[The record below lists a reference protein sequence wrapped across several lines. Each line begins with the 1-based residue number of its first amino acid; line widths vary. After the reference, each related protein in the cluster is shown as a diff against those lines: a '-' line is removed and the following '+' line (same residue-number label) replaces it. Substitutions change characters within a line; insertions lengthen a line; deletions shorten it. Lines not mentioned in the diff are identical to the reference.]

1 MKKIKIRKDQ
11 KYFFPSPIKKRKK
24 NFTRT
29 DLSRTLKNKMA
40 LMFVITKEQ
49 DLVQVSEKLQA
60 TSNLLRMLP
69 DKKKPVNL
77 KYLDSGSLVQAEH
90 WVNHRDA
97 DRVKR
102 LSWGAILDVANASTY
117 LDIDELFEVVSDEI
131 GARLKSAT
139 ADELC
144 EMLTYG

>member
-1 MKKIKIRKDQ
+1 
-11 KYFFPSPIKKRKK
+11 
-24 NFTRT
+24 
-29 DLSRTLKNKMA
+29 MA